1 MWYQVRPLRRAIYS
15 RLNCGSV
22 LEILPHWDP
31 KKTGDERA
39 TIRKELVEPQ
49 NEFDKLL
56 DSPREAFQE
65 FFGDAEKPENVSELE
80 WKNHVFSQK
89 SVIAD
94 LCVWAKPNLDH
105 LDILRSLL

>member
-1 MWYQVRPLRRAIYS
+1 M
-15 RLNCGSV
+15 

-39 TIRKELVEPQ
+39 TILKDLVESDD
-49 NEFDKLL
+49 ELDKLL
-56 DSPREAFQE
+56 DSPREAFDK
-65 FFGDAEKPENVSELE
+65 FFGDEEKPENVSELE

-94 LCVWAKPNLDH
+94 LCVWARKDLDY
-105 LDILRSLL
+105 LDVLRSLL